1 MTATPVGAR
10 TSFALTEARTVHSRA
25 ETALFWLNRHK
36 DPDQET
42 LDIITG
48 LEATVAALEPFRRT
62 KRSTK

>member
-1 MTATPVGAR
+1 MTAQPVGVR

-25 ETALFWLNRHK
+25 ENALFWLRRHE

-48 LEATVAALEPFRRT
+48 LETTVSALEPFRRT